1 MKKTL
6 AIENSKTEIINKLEE
21 LKGTTSEENIKK
33 EIDHIIK
40 DIEENV

>member
-6 AIENSKTEIINKLEE
+6 AIENSKTEIINKLKG